1 MSVLWNSAKTALLLG
16 GLMGLA
22 LGIGYLIGGPGAMA
36 VALVLGGAMN
46 LIAFFFSDKI
56 ALATM
61 RAQQVTEQDDPV
73 LWRTVASLSRQA
85 NLPMPRVYVS
95 PTAAPNAFATGRGPR
110 HSAVCVTA
118 GLRQLLTEQELAGV
132 VAHELA
138 HIKNRDVL
146 ISTIAAIIAGA
157 ITYLAY
163 MAMWFGGGQDDEDG
177 PSPLVGLLLM
187 IFAPL
192 AAMLIQMAISR
203 SREYEADRLGAEL
216 TGTPRGLA
224 RALEK
229 LEHGASQIPLPVMDA
244 QRNMFIVEPLTGRK
258 VASLFMTHPPVED
271 RVSRLMA
278 MERSQ
283 ARTPGDPAMQSVATS
298 GEDMDGV

>member
-1 MSVLWNSAKTALLLG
+1 MSALWNGSKTAILMG

-36 VALVLGGAMN
+36 IALVLGGAIN
-46 LIAFFFSDKI
+46 LIAFFFSDRI

-61 RAQQVTEQDDPV
+61 RAHAVTESDDPV
-73 LWRTVASLSRQA
+73 LWRQVASLSRRA

-95 PTAAPNAFATGRGPR
+95 PTPAPNAFATGRGPR

-118 GLRQLLTEQELAGV
+118 GLRQLLNEQELAGV
-132 VAHELA
+132 IAHELA
-138 HIKNRDVL
+138 HIKHRDIL

-157 ITYLAY
+157 ISYLAY
-163 MAMWFGGGQDDEDG
+163 MAMWFGGGRDDEDS

-203 SREYEADRLGAEL
+203 SREYEADRFGAEL
-216 TGTPRGLA
+216 AGSPRGLA

-244 QRNMFIVEPLTGRK
+244 QRNMFIVEPLTGMK
-258 VASLFMTHPPVED
+258 VARLFMTHPPVED
-271 RVSRLMA
+271 RVRRLMA
-278 MERSQ
+278 MGRSDAGVQ
-283 ARTPGDPAMQSVATS
+283 A
-298 GEDMDGV
+298 